1 MEKINYLSVKKL
13 QKMYWSRINSIL
25 LLSSFILIFSCT
37 PKEEDDEQT
46 YIVCTTGMIKDAV
59 ENVVGEKA
67 KIEALMGPGVDPHLF
82 KATQGDLKKLQQADI
97 IVYNGLFLEGKM
109 GEILQKLKRKKTVIA
124 MAELLPK
131 ETYINNTEFQGAV
144 DPHIWFDV
152 NLWNQA
158 VELLSKELIKTDST
172 NQSYYLKN
180 TKNYTNKLDSL
191 HKSVKSQID
200 KIPDDKRVLV
210 TAHDAFGYFGRAY
223 GIEVRGL
230 QGISTLSEYGL
241 RDVSN
246 LVDYITEKQIPAIY
260 TETSVSE
267 KAIKAVLEGC
277 KSKGHDVIIG
287 GSLYSDAMGQDGTF
301 EGTYIGMVHSN
312 ITKIVKGL
320 SINSKP
326 SEK

>member
-1 MEKINYLSVKKL
+1 
-13 QKMYWSRINSIL
+13 MYWSRTKL
-25 LLSSFILIFSCT
+25 LLIIFLTISFSSCEKNE
-37 PKEEDDEQT
+37 KEEGQT

-59 ENVVGEKA
+59 ENIVQDKA
-67 KIEALMGPGVDPHLF
+67 NIEALMGPGVDPHLY

-131 ETYINNTEFQGAV
+131 NSFINNTEFQGAY

-158 VELLSKELIKTDST
+158 VQLLGTELIKSDTA
-172 NQSYYLKN
+172 NQVFFEENIDDFSLQ
-180 TKNYTNKLDSL
+180 LDSL
-191 HKSVKSQID
+191 HQAVQTQINL
-200 KIPDDKRVLV
+200 IPDDKRVLV
-210 TAHDAFGYFGRAY
+210 TAHDAFAYYGRAY
-223 GIEVRGL
+223 NIQVRGL
-230 QGISTLSEYGL
+230 QGISTLSEFGL

-246 LVDYITEKQIPAIY
+246 LVDFIVENEIPAIY

-267 KAIKAVLEGC
+267 KAIKAVLEGS
-277 KSKGHDVIIG
+277 KSKGHNVIIG
-287 GSLYSDAMGQDGTF
+287 GSLFSDAMGKDNTF

-312 ITKIVKGL
+312 TAKIVGGL
-320 SINSKP
+320 STDVK
-326 SEK
+326 EKDK

>member
-1 MEKINYLSVKKL
+1 
-13 QKMYWSRINSIL
+13 MYWSPTKIIIIISI
-25 LLSSFILIFSCT
+25 FIFIISCDT
-37 PKEEDDEQT
+37 KEENNGQV

-59 ENVVGEKA
+59 ENIVGKKA
-67 KIEALMGPGVDPHLF
+67 KIEALMGPGVDPHLY

-109 GEILQKLKRKKTVIA
+109 GEILQKLNRKKTVIA
-124 MAELLPK
+124 MAELLPDN
-131 ETYINNTEFQGAV
+131 TYLNNTEFQGAV

-152 NLWNQA
+152 QLWKQA
-158 VELLSKELIKTDST
+158 VELLSNELIKTDT
-172 NQSYYLKN
+172 TQKSYYGGN
-180 TKNYTNKLDSL
+180 TQKYVNQLDSL
-191 HKSVKSQID
+191 HQAVNTQID
-200 KIPDDKRVLV
+200 KIPEDKKVLV

-223 GIEVRGL
+223 KVEVMGL

-246 LVDYITEKQIPAIY
+246 LVDYITEHKIPAIY

-287 GSLYSDAMGQDGTF
+287 GSLYSDAMGQEGTF

-312 ITKIVKGL
+312 VEKIVKGL
-320 SINSKP
+320 SMNSKP
-326 SEK
+326 TEK

>member
-1 MEKINYLSVKKL
+1 
-13 QKMYWSRINSIL
+13 MYWSPTKFITVIFI
-25 LLSSFILIFSCT
+25 FILFISCDT
-37 PKEEDDEQT
+37 KEKNDGQT

-59 ENVVGEKA
+59 ENIVGEKA
-67 KIEALMGPGVDPHLF
+67 KIEALMGPGVDPHLY

-109 GEILQKLKRKKTVIA
+109 GEILQKLNRKKTVIA
-124 MAELLPK
+124 MAELVPEQSHL
-131 ETYINNTEFQGAV
+131 NNTEFQGAV

-152 NLWNQA
+152 KLWKQA
-158 VELLSKELIKTDST
+158 VELLSNELIKTDT
-172 NQSYYLKN
+172 THQSYYVDN
-180 TKNYTNKLDSL
+180 TKKYVNQLDSL
-191 HKSVKSQID
+191 HKAVKSEID
-200 KIPDDKRVLV
+200 KIPDDKKVLV

-223 GIEVRGL
+223 NVEVRGL

-246 LVDYITEKQIPAIY
+246 LVDYITENKIPAIY
-260 TETSVSE
+260 TETSVSK

-287 GSLYSDAMGQDGTF
+287 GSLYSDAMGQEGTF

-312 ITKIVKGL
+312 VEKIVKGL
-320 SINSKP
+320 SMNSKP
-326 SEK
+326 TEK